1 MTKNIVTSYMGIS
14 TVSGVQAEEKH
25 HLIWGRGGALRSLAD
40 EDGLIMP
47 LTTKEHTGAA
57 GGKVIERIH
66 DNPMAE
72 HLSKML
78 GQMAFEKE
86 YYRLKLGL
94 EKGEDPAREAF
105 RRRYGQSFL

>member
-47 LTTKEHTGAA
+47 LTTREHTGAA

-78 GQMAFEKE
+78 GQIAWEKE
-86 YYRLKLGL
+86 FYRRMTVAGDA
-94 EKGEDPAREAF
+94 DPARNAF
-105 RRRYGQSFL
+105 RKRYGESFL

>member
-1 MTKNIVTSYMGIS
+1 MTKSIVTSYMGIS
-14 TVSGVQAEEKH
+14 AISGVRAEEKH

-40 EDGLIMP
+40 KDGLIIS
-47 LTTKEHTGAA
+47 LTTREHTGAA

-78 GQMAFEKE
+78 GQMAWEKE
-86 YYRLKLGL
+86 FYRRMAVTG
-94 EKGEDPAREAF
+94 EEDPARTAF
-105 RRRYGQSFL
+105 RKRYGESFL